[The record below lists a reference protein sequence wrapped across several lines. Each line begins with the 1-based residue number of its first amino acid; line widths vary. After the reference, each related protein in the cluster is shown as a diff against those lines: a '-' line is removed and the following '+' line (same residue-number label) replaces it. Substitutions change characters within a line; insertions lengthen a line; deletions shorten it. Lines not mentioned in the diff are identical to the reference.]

1 MDMGVLKQFLRDEAL
16 SVQPFTIGETSPGK
30 RPKSTGSNNN
40 ANGTPSNEEKTKPL
54 TSHRIIMDIIIK

>member
-16 SVQPFTIGETSPGK
+16 SVQPFVIGDTSPGK
-30 RPKSTGSNNN
+30 RSKTSGCNN
-40 ANGTPSNEEKTKPL
+40 AGTPSVEEKTKPL